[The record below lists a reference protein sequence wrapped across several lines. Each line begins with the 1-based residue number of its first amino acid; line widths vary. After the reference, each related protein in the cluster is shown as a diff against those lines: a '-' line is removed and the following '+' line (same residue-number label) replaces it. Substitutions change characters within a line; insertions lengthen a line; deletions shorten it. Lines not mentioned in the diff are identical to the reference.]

1 MINIDTELN
10 KLKKIRPVSA
20 PPFLLTR
27 IEQRIA
33 ASSISAA
40 SPKLRLAVFSTLV
53 VLALVNVL
61 AVSSQNSSRSPESD
75 IRMLASEMNV
85 SSSNELYE

>member
-1 MINIDTELN
+1 MMNIDTELN
-10 KLKKIRPVSA
+10 TLKKIQPVSA

-33 ASSISAA
+33 ASSFSAA

-53 VLALVNVL
+53 VLAIVNVL
-61 AVSSQNSSRSPESD
+61 AVSSQSSRRSPGSD
-75 IRMLASEMNV
+75 IRILASEMNL
-85 SSSNELYE
+85 SSSNNLYE